1 MIIGVLSVLMAVSLA
16 AFAVTFIHNKRI
28 ENNSAMVSV
37 PDNLITAEDVG
48 VIPEEQTTPTEQEPP
63 AAELQTSAAGI
74 PKDNKDEDTT
84 VSGAQ
89 WRVTAASLRLYDKQS
104 EDNKPFEVGNM
115 FPGDSATHYFRVQ
128 VSYSGSVTVRY
139 HADILTGYEKLAEVL
154 KVRIK
159 MLNDNTILYDGLM
172 RDMPESVTNAS
183 YQPNENGNYEI
194 PLTRGIHTVTLNKA
208 GTASQG
214 YCLVSITS
222 ATGNNTAPAVAEPEV
237 TEPEQPVEGTESTQ
251 PPEESVSDEEQPEA
265 SAESI
270 EPEPQE
276 QANADES
283 APLAFSDN
291 TEAEQPT
298 ENGEGESENNSVNKT
313 EPNPV
318 NEVMEEEADPADPAE
333 NSETPLTDTMTA
345 GQAYLSPAL
354 TKAESSY
361 TFSITVSQDSVLT
374 VAPYWGECH
383 DDTLPKITDIL
394 KANDAT
400 QEGGEN
406 DLPPVEEQETDPIL
420 LEPAPEPERETEAEQ
435 PSVPEQDQKQDKENT
450 EETNSEPEPE
460 PELGQAAQGEQTEQ
474 ASNEPEQGQ

>member
-1 MIIGVLSVLMAVSLA
+1 MWQ
-16 AFAVTFIHNKRI
+16 N
-28 ENNSAMVSV
+28 
-37 PDNLITAEDVG
+37 
-48 VIPEEQTTPTEQEPP
+48 
-63 AAELQTSAAGI
+63 
-74 PKDNKDEDTT
+74 
-84 VSGAQ
+84 
-89 WRVTAASLRLYDKQS
+89 
-104 EDNKPFEVGNM
+104 
-115 FPGDSATHYFRVQ
+115 
-128 VSYSGSVTVRY
+128 
-139 HADILTGYEKLAEVL
+139 
-154 KVRIK
+154 
-159 MLNDNTILYDGLM
+159 
-172 RDMPESVTNAS
+172 
-183 YQPNENGNYEI
+183 
-194 PLTRGIHTVTLNKA
+194 
-208 GTASQG
+208 
-214 YCLVSITS
+214 CLVSITP

-406 DLPPVEEQETDPIL
+406 DLLPVEEQETDPIL